1 MMQQLV
7 SDSCSEATN
16 DMPVELLKVVQ
27 GLVAELRPK
36 QVANQPVTLD
46 SELMRDLG
54 LDSLARVELLA
65 RIEQRFAVTLP
76 ERVFAEAETPR
87 DLLRVVLS
95 AAAQTKP
102 SMAVETSE
110 LSLDETETVPR
121 STSTLIEVLQWHVQA
136 HPDRPHIRFYS
147 HASDEKSENTSED
160 QGEAD
165 CLSYA
170 QLWQGAERVAGGLQA
185 RGLQAGEA
193 VAIMLPT
200 GSSYF
205 FSFFGILL
213 AGGIP
218 VPIYPPARRSQ
229 LEEHLR
235 RHASILSNCLAKV
248 LITVPE
254 AHRVAQLLKAQVDS
268 LNNIV
273 TLDELVSSEAEFI
286 MPAIG
291 PQDTAFLQYTSGS
304 TGNPKGVVL
313 SHANL
318 LANIRAMGEVVRA
331 DSSDVFVSWLP
342 LYHDMGLIGAWLGSL
357 YYAAL
362 FVVMSPMEFLLR
374 PHAWLWAIHRYGG
387 TLAAAPNFGYEL
399 CLQRVS
405 DAQIEGLDLSSWR
418 AAFNGAE
425 AVNPETMLS
434 FYDRFLHYGLR
445 KDSLKPVYGLAES
458 SVGLAFPPYGRAMII
473 DSIQREPFMRS
484 GHAIPVTDEEP
495 KALRFI
501 SSGQALPAHQ
511 IRIVDPAGLEQAD
524 RQEGHIQFRG
534 PSTTSG
540 YFRNPEATARLF
552 DKEWLDSGDLGYMC
566 DGDLFVTGRS
576 KDVIIRAGR
585 NIYPDE
591 LEEAIGNLDGIR
603 KGRVAVFASSD
614 SDTGSG
620 TESLVVIA
628 ETREKDAAKL
638 EQLRQQI
645 SVIAADLTETPA
657 DDVVLAP
664 ANSVLKT
671 SSGKIRRAASREFY
685 QRGQIG
691 KTQKTQLMQILHVA
705 LAGMRPQL
713 RRLRQ
718 TLLTRSFGIYGRL
731 MFWLLAPLVW
741 LAAAVLPPV
750 GWRWAAIR
758 VGAHLL
764 AKVTATPFKVKGL
777 EHLPQTDQP
786 CVFVANHASYLD
798 GPVLVAALNRQF
810 SFVAKAELLQ
820 EFISRVFL
828 SRIQST
834 FVERFDQQKGITDAK
849 HLAGLAKQG
858 QSLVFFPEGTF
869 TRVAGLLPFHMGA
882 FVVAAEANL
891 PVVPVTIRGTRS
903 ILRSDTWFPHHG
915 AITVS
920 LGEAIYPD
928 RLNENSADNTWAT
941 ALKLR
946 DASRKEILSRCG
958 EPDLAHEIK
967 AI

>member
-1 MMQQLV
+1 MQQLA
-7 SDSCSEATN
+7 SEDYSGTN
-16 DMPVELLKVVQ
+16 NETPLELLRVVQ
-27 GLVAELRPK
+27 GLVAELRPQ
-36 QVANQPVTLD
+36 QVAKQTVTLD

-65 RIEQRFAVTLP
+65 RIEQQFAVTLP
-76 ERVFAEAETPR
+76 ERIFAEAETPR
-87 DLLRVVLS
+87 DLLRAVLS

-102 SMAVETSE
+102 SMVVETSE
-110 LSLDETETVPR
+110 LSLAQVEAAPH
-121 STSTLIEVLQWHVQA
+121 SKNTLIEVLQWHVQA
-136 HPDRPHIRFYS
+136 HPGRPHIRFYS
-147 HASDEKSENTSED
+147 HAEDASKDSSEAEY
-160 QGEAD
+160 
-165 CLSYA
+165 LSFI
-170 QLWQGAERVAGGLQA
+170 QLWQGADSVAAGLQA
-185 RGLQAGEA
+185 YGLQAGEA

-200 GSSYF
+200 SRSYF

-235 RHASILSNCLAKV
+235 RHVSILSNCLAKL
-248 LITVPE
+248 LITLPE
-254 AHRVAQLLKAQVDS
+254 AKPVAQLLKAQVDT

-273 TLDELVSSEAEFI
+273 TMDELVSCEAEFI
-286 MPAIG
+286 MPAVG
-291 PQDTAFLQYTSGS
+291 AQDTAFLQYTSGS

-399 CLQRVS
+399 CLNRVS

-425 AVNPETMLS
+425 AVSPQTMLN
-434 FYDRFLHYGLR
+434 FYERFHKYGLR
-445 KDSLKPVYGLAES
+445 QEALKPVYGLAES

-473 DSIQREPFMRS
+473 DPIQRETFTRS
-484 GHAIPVTDEEP
+484 GRAIPVKQQETM
-495 KALRFI
+495 ALRFI
-501 SSGQALPAHQ
+501 SSGQALPGHQ
-511 IRIVDPAGLEQAD
+511 IRIVDPAGIELPD
-524 RQEGHIQFRG
+524 RQEGRIQFRG
-534 PSTTSG
+534 PSATSG

-552 DKEWLDSGDLGYMC
+552 DNEWLNSGDLGYMC
-566 DGDLFVTGRS
+566 DGDLFITGRS

-591 LEEAIGNLDGIR
+591 LEEAIGNLEGIR
-603 KGRVAVFASSD
+603 KGRVAVFACSCSD
-614 SDTGSG
+614 AGAGSG
-620 TESLVVIA
+620 TEGLVVIA
-628 ETREKDAAKL
+628 ETREIDVTKL

-645 SVIAADLTETPA
+645 NVIATDLTETPA

-664 ANSVLKT
+664 PNSVLKT
-671 SSGKIRRAASREFY
+671 SSGKIRRAASRELY

-691 KTQKTQLMQILHVA
+691 KTQKTPLLQILHVA
-705 LAGMRPQL
+705 LAGLRPQL

-718 TLLTRSFGIYGRL
+718 TLLTRSFGIYSRL

-758 VGAHLL
+758 LGAHLL
-764 AKVTATPFKVKGL
+764 AKVTATPFKVEGL
-777 EHLPQTDQP
+777 EQLPLADQP

-828 SRIQST
+828 SRIQSA
-834 FVERFDQQKGITDAK
+834 FVERFDQQKGISDAK
-849 HLAGLAKQG
+849 HLAGIAKQG

-882 FVVAAEANL
+882 FVVAAGANF

-915 AITVS
+915 AITVTF
-920 LGEAIYPD
+920 GEAVYP
-928 RLNENSADNTWAT
+928 EKVQADATESSWAT

-946 DASRKEILSRCG
+946 DAVREEILQHCG
-958 EPDLAHEIK
+958 EPDLASENSPI
-967 AI
+967 